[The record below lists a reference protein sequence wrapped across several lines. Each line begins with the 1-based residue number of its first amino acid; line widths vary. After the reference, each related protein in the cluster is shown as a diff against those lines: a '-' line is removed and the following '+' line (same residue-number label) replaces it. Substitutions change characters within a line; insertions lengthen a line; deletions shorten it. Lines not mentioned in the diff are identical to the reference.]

1 MLGRACL
8 GATAGAYPVVCPR
21 ARRGEECPATGL
33 LLRCRRRCG
42 WRTSA
47 WSDGPD
53 PDEDAYAAGVAW
65 GSAAAPPPTAAVPPD
80 EEEDND
86 DDFDWSDH
94 GEEGGGPQMQEAI
107 EASLQ
112 SVGDD
117 RVQRARTSCQLKA
130 KEASEL
136 AWALKDSSSMDLALR
151 RKRARENQKR
161 AANGVAPPAV
171 PPKPPIQHVRLCSNV
186 TVSDV

>member
-1 MLGRACL
+1 MDPPRPPQRLLDEPSGRYR
-8 GATAGAYPVVCPR
+8 GSQS
-21 ARRGEECPATGL
+21 RRMPTSSAPPPA
-33 LLRCRRRCG
+33 
-42 WRTSA
+42 
-47 WSDGPD
+47 
-53 PDEDAYAAGVAW
+53 
-65 GSAAAPPPTAAVPPD
+65 AAAPPPAAAAPPD
-80 EEEDND
+80 EEED

-161 AANGVAPPAV
+161 AANGAGSSRRSP
-171 PPKPPIQHVRLCSNV
+171 
-186 TVSDV
+186 

>member
-1 MLGRACL
+1 V
-8 GATAGAYPVVCPR
+8 PEEV
-21 ARRGEECPATGL
+21 RRTYE
-33 LLRCRRRCG
+33 R
-42 WRTSA
+42 A
-47 WSDGPD
+47 WSDVPD

-65 GSAAAPPPTAAVPPD
+65 GSAAAYGDLAAAPPPAAAAPPD
-80 EEEDND
+80 EEGDD

>member
-1 MLGRACL
+1 MPNYRPPAPVPEEVRRA
-8 GATAGAYPVVCPR
+8 Y
-21 ARRGEECPATGL
+21 E
-33 LLRCRRRCG
+33 
-42 WRTSA
+42 RT
-47 WSDGPD
+47 WSNVPD

-65 GSAAAPPPTAAVPPD
+65 GSAAAYGDLAAAPTPAAAAPPD

-112 SVGDD
+112 FVRDD
-117 RVQRARTSCQLKA
+117 RVQRVRTSCQLKA

-136 AWALKDSSSMDLALR
+136 DWALKDSYSMDLALR
-151 RKRARENQKR
+151 CKRARENR
-161 AANGVAPPAV
+161 AAANGAGSS
-171 PPKPPIQHVRLCSNV
+171 RRS
-186 TVSDV
+186 S